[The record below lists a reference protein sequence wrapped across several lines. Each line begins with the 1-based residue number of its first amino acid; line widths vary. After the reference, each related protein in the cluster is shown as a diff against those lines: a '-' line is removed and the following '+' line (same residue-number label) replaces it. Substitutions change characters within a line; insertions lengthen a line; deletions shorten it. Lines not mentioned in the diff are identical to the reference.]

1 MLHKI
6 EHEEANDEVKEAE
19 GNYSIF
25 SEEKPRIAG
34 LNPLKN
40 VR

>member
-1 MLHKI
+1 MFHKV
-6 EHEEANDEVKEAE
+6 EHFWLNDEVRAVE

-25 SEEKPRIAG
+25 LEEKPRFAG